1 MPVHLSKENNT
12 CIRLQLIHY
21 QKHVSVFTKKKNK
34 VQKYIFPVCQILIE
48 HLLKINVL
56 QVIASSGKGSSFFQT
71 VKNILFGIQKYK
83 VINFVTLI

>member
-1 MPVHLSKENNT
+1 MHTLATYTLSET
-12 CIRLQLIHY
+12 RFGVY
-21 QKHVSVFTKKKNK
+21 KKKNK